1 MAAGKLPEGVTCDN
15 PVERNVHLGGS
26 LGINGTPTLIF
37 GDGAMAPGLLPAAE
51 IERRLA
57 AGQTAG
63 GAVQRVKAGRGE

>member
-1 MAAGKLPEGVTCDN
+1 M
-15 PVERNVHLGGS
+15 HLGGS
-26 LGINGTPTLIF
+26 LGVNGTPTLIF